1 MKLRTGMRFA
11 NAMLLNIALLFGTSS
26 AGSLAA
32 SPAQQIYGWPTIN
45 SLTES
50 EPVIVTKGVTYQN
63 IRYATSSGPITMH
76 ETWVDLSDPNV
87 RVGAVLSGDKLESD
101 RNETVSEMAH
111 RTGAVVG
118 INGDFFESGTSDMAL
133 NMSMVEG
140 KLLHS
145 PTQSAI
151 LGIDEQN
158 KVQIGKFTFTGSVT
172 ASNGQKTA
180 IDALN
185 AHPVSFPNAMV
196 LITPELGYWEMAAN
210 ATVVTLMKQPQP
222 GTFKAVAIDPAKT
235 VVEAPYPDSVKLL
248 AQGKAAIDF
257 VTANIRQ
264 GDILKL
270 DYGTTP
276 SSANLKYAIGGGPIL
291 LKDGQPFNDPN
302 PPFDAKNYRGPL
314 TGVGVTADGKKMLQV
329 VADGRTSESIGLT
342 YGQMTN
348 YFATRGISNAMLLDG
363 GGSSVMAVRQPGA
376 TATTVANDPSDGVE
390 RRPANGLFVYST
402 SPAGKPAHITIN
414 EGNAVELFK
423 GMTANLQ
430 SYVRDE
436 NYNPLPSETLKL
448 SVEPETLG
456 TITPAGLFTAGE
468 AGGTGKIIATASNG
482 VTGELP
488 ITVYESVDSLK
499 ITPTKVDLGNGES
512 QTFQVT
518 GTLKGKSFA
527 IKPEYLTWSVN
538 DAKLGAVNAAG
549 TFTAAD
555 GTVRG
560 TAQVTA
566 KIGNATAAAA
576 ASIGYVQKT
585 LDPLVDATKWTRYNR
600 WGEVGTL
607 STSTAQVQGGKS
619 ASLAVNYKFDAGS
632 GLKQFVFYPKDTQ
645 FIPSPSD
652 NALVNP
658 NGIGVWVYGDNSGG
672 QLVASFERPD
682 GSVFQTNVVKVNW
695 TGWKYVTFKFPS
707 STKFPLKLD
716 FLDYSVESPEQAM
729 AGSLYFSDLQAIY
742 AAGSYQEKPPAPP
755 TPPVT
760 VTFDDIQNH
769 WGKSIIEQLAAKGII
784 AGTSAT
790 TFSPEISLTRAEAVA
805 LIVRSI
811 GLQGEVSDKFSD
823 VPSVEWYA
831 KSVGAAVKAGIV
843 NGVAENKFAPNDPV
857 DRNQAAKM
865 IYNALKYKNKAPS
878 GGTPIQFQD
887 AAQIAPWA
895 KAEVDALSAASLM
908 VGDGAGHLEP
918 VKVTTRAEAAAMI
931 YKMSKYAGLL

>member
-1 MKLRTGMRFA
+1 MKLRKGMRFA
-11 NAMLLNIALLFGTSS
+11 NAMLLNIALLFGASN
-26 AGSLAA
+26 AGALAA

-45 SLTES
+45 SKTES

-63 IRYATSSGPITMH
+63 IQFATANGPVMVH

-87 RVGAVLSGDKLESD
+87 RVKTVLSGDKLESD

-118 INGDFFESGTSDMAL
+118 INGDFFESGTSGMAL
-133 NMSMVEG
+133 NMSMVDG
-140 KLLHS
+140 NLLHS

-158 KVQIGKFTFTGSVT
+158 KVQIGKFSFTGSVT

-180 IDALN
+180 INALN

-222 GTFKAVAIDPAKT
+222 GTWKAVAIDPAKT

-270 DYGTTP
+270 DYGTNP

-291 LKDGQPFNDPN
+291 LKDGQAFSDPDSPLN
-302 PPFDAKNYRGPL
+302 QKNYRGPL
-314 TGVGVTADGKKMLQV
+314 TGVGVAADGKKMLQV
-329 VADGRTSESIGLT
+329 VVDGRTSDSIGLT

-348 YFATRGISNAMLLDG
+348 YFATRGIANAMMLDG

-402 SPAGKPAHITIN
+402 SPAGAPTHITIN

-423 GMTANLQ
+423 GMTANVK

-436 NYNPLPSETLKL
+436 NYNPLPGEALKL

-456 TITPAGLFTAGE
+456 TISPAGVFTAGA
-468 AGGTGKIIATASNG
+468 AGGTGKIIVTASNG
-482 VTGELP
+482 AKGELP
-488 ITVYESVDSLK
+488 VTVYETVDSLK
-499 ITPTKVDLGNGES
+499 ITPEQVNLGNGDS

-518 GTLKGKSFA
+518 GSLKGKSFA

-538 DAKLGAVNAAG
+538 DAKLGAVNEKG

-555 GTVRG
+555 GTERG
-560 TAQVTA
+560 TAKVSA
-566 KIGNATAAAA
+566 KIGNASAVAT

-585 LDPLVDATKWTRYNR
+585 LDSLEDAAKWVRSTR

-607 STSTAQVQGGKS
+607 SKSTAKVQGGKQ
-619 ASLAVNYKFDAGS
+619 ASLAVNYTFAAGS

-658 NGIGVWVYGDNSGG
+658 IGTGVWVYGDNSGG
-672 QLVASFERPD
+672 KLIASFERPD
-682 GSVFQTNVVKVNW
+682 GSVFQANLVKVNW

-707 STKFPLKLD
+707 GTKFPLKLD

-729 AGSLYFSDLQAIY
+729 AGSLYFSDLQALY
-742 AAGSYQEKPPAPP
+742 AAGSYQEKPAPPAPP
-755 TPPVT
+755 KT

-769 WGKSIIEQLAAKGII
+769 WGQSIIEQLATKGII

-790 TFSPEISLTRAEAVA
+790 TFSPETGLTRAEAVA
-805 LIVRSI
+805 LIVRSV
-811 GLQGEVSDKFSD
+811 GLQGEGSDKFTD
-823 VPSVEWYA
+823 VPSGEWYA

-843 NGVAENKFAPNDPV
+843 NGVEANKFAPNDPV
-857 DRNQAAKM
+857 DRNQASKM

-895 KAEVDALSAASLM
+895 KAEVDALSAAGLM
-908 VGDGAGHLEP
+908 VGDGAGHLDP